1 MLALLYCAVATF
13 RFFFNSQGRLGR
25 ELGRLSYNVYIIH
38 IGVMGL
44 IALALLRIDLPGILK
59 YPILT
64 ITTYAACNL
73 IAYAYAKTV
82 KNLAATPG

>member
-73 IAYAYAKTV
+73 IASAYAKTV

>member
-1 MLALLYCAVATF
+1 MTTF
-13 RFFFNSQGRLGR
+13 KFFFNRQGWLGR

-73 IAYAYAKTV
+73 IAYAYVKTV
-82 KNLAATPG
+82 NNLAATPG